1 MAQFYFP
8 IASSVN
14 IDRVAKYQKSDRSPQ
29 PTHQKSDRTSTTHT
43 PEKRKSDRTHNPT
56 QS

>member
-29 PTHQKSDRTSTTHT
+29 PTHQKSDRSQTTK
-43 PEKRKSDRTHNPT
+43 PKKRSLLLHKNILHI
-56 QS
+56 